1 MKIDNGVRGWI
12 VKTARKNYWRVA
24 AFYDLADLIQDGYL
38 HYCRIVNI
46 YEVQRNRV
54 RSRARL
60 MGLFKIAYINHIHDL
75 AKQRTRLAVEVKL
88 EELPPLTVARL
99 HYGATQD
106 LLAGAPPLVRLSIA
120 ALQDDRV
127 AYLMSQPYVRTP
139 SHRET
144 MNERLCGVLG
154 LDANVFDLPGAIR
167 SYFAGFTSISP
178 QVV

>member
-12 VKTARKNYWRVA
+12 VKTARKEYWRVA

-38 HYCRIVNI
+38 HYCRVVTI

-60 MGLFKIAYINHIHDL
+60 MGLFKIAYVNHIHDL
-75 AKQRTRLAVEVKL
+75 AKQRTRLLAEVKL
-88 EELPPLTVARL
+88 DDLPPLTVARF
-99 HYGATQD
+99 HYGATQE

-127 AYLMSQPYVRTP
+127 ALFMSQPYVRTP

-144 MNERLCGVLG
+144 MNERLCHVLG
-154 LDANVFDLPGAIR
+154 LDARVFDLTGAIR
-167 SYFAGFTSISP
+167 SYFSGFGSTNP
-178 QVV
+178 QLV